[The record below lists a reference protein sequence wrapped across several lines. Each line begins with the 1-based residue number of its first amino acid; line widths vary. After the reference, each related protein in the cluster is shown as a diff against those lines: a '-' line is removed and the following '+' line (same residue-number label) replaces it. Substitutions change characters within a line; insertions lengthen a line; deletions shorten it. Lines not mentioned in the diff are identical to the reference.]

1 MASRI
6 PPRSSHTEV
15 PLEKADDSSLAE
27 APPTVI
33 SEEML
38 AVIRAL
44 REAVELLPPDER
56 VIARMRF
63 WDDLSVADIARSLRI
78 EQKPLYRKLES
89 IQTRLR
95 VWLEERG
102 INRER
107 AAEVLAGESTW

>member
-1 MASRI
+1 
-6 PPRSSHTEV
+6 
-15 PLEKADDSSLAE
+15 
-27 APPTVI
+27 
-33 SEEML
+33 ML